1 MNYSCSAIRMYVYA
15 SWRGARHR
23 AVAVTEVDLVLRD
36 ALSHVDWQRDRQAV
50 TVFNPKVA

>member
-15 SWRGARHR
+15 SWRGARRR